1 MLYSDKEFV
10 QTLSNS
16 LTGDGVI
23 VLQLGEAPSYKNPAE
38 QFTKSSR
45 RQLLI
50 KLLEDVG
57 FEEMHF
63 YEDGNCRFEAPWTF
77 LVAAKG
83 ADASGRWYM
92 SNAAVDIAIH
102 ERTVRTVSG
111 KPAIAYFD
119 SSVMNHYHYPHKA
132 FEIAYC
138 RSLPTPESCYIDN
151 SPRSNIPAS
160 EFEVRMSGVGDG
172 SGRGVFTTVDIKKGS
187 TIARKESAQPVHFP
201 PASTKLIWSRYMN
214 QSKEISNVKSYA
226 DGYGWETNIFVSDY
240 LLLLVFCV
248 FAKNLRLSYSI
259 RLFSLQKGGYE
270 YFVESTIFTF
280 SNHGCN
286 GTFNTID
293 YPPGEWDADII
304 SEQNAT
310 LSDLQHYLDTDVPV
324 FDIFAA
330 RHKLKF
336 IIYART
342 DVKAG
347 AEIFSDYL
355 FLVIEQNAW
364 LKETDFLKRV
374 CRGEAVGD
382 ITASE
387 ERSKVERN

>member
-1 MLYSDKEFV
+1 MLYNDKDFV

-16 LTGDGVI
+16 LTDDGVI

-92 SNAAVDIAIH
+92 SNAAVDIDIH
-102 ERTVRTVSG
+102 ERTVHTVSG
-111 KPAIAYFD
+111 KPALKYFD

-138 RSLPTPESCYIDN
+138 RSLPTPDSCYDDN

-160 EFEVRMSGVGDG
+160 EFEVRMSGIGDG

-187 TIARKESAQPVHFP
+187 SIARKESAHPAHFP
-201 PASTKLIWSRYMN
+201 PAATTLIRRYMN
-214 QSKEISNVKSYA
+214 QSKDISSVMSYA
-226 DGYGWETNIFVSDY
+226 HGYGWETHIFVSDY
-240 LLLLVFCV
+240 FVLLVFCV
-248 FAKNLRLSYSI
+248 FDKNLRLTHSI
-259 RLFSLQKGGYE
+259 RLFSLQKGW
-270 YFVESTIFTF
+270 V
-280 SNHGCN
+280 
-286 GTFNTID
+286 
-293 YPPGEWDADII
+293 
-304 SEQNAT
+304 
-310 LSDLQHYLDTDVPV
+310 
-324 FDIFAA
+324 
-330 RHKLKF
+330 
-336 IIYART
+336 
-342 DVKAG
+342 
-347 AEIFSDYL
+347 
-355 FLVIEQNAW
+355 
-364 LKETDFLKRV
+364 
-374 CRGEAVGD
+374 
-382 ITASE
+382 
-387 ERSKVERN
+387 